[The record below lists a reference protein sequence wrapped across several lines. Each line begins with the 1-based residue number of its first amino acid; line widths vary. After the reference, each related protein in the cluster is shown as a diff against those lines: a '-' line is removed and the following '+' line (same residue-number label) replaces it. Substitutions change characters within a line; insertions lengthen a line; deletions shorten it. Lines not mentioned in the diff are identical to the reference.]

1 MLLGSLAAWIVFN
14 VPLGFIRPP
23 ATSCL
28 VYNTSGFFI
37 ETPKTLTYGYNTAR
51 TNLKKKRSIQEGA
64 FGVDDGGAGDY
75 YDYEG
80 DEIIGWTQK
89 PPNSW
94 AVKTSTSSSSPSA
107 DNIYSSL
114 PVINDYPKDDNNN
127 NNLNDDEYAQI
138 PWNQLLAME
147 VVNLFKFKELSY

>member
-51 TNLKKKRSIQEGA
+51 TNLKKRSIQEGA

-89 PPNSW
+89 PPAGSW
-94 AVKTSTSSSSPSA
+94 AFKTSTSSSPSSA
-107 DNIYSSL
+107 DIYSSL

-147 VVNLFKFKELSY
+147 VVNQIKIISY